1 MDSQAKQEATHK
13 AHTKFREFY
22 PGDRVL
28 VKDLRKE
35 HTWWPSSI
43 AGQSEPKSYQV
54 LLNDSRVWKR
64 HVDHIGRDTMDSSV
78 STGIDKESG
87 NTFPDPVQ
95 QCTFGACI
103 PLPEKLPMNTTFMQP
118 VDSETLVQ
126 LENESMSQ
134 LAKEESSSAESSW
147 PKVKQ
152 VSLRRSGKCARRR
165 ADW

>member
-43 AGQSEPKSYQV
+43 AGQSEPKSYLV

-64 HVDHIGRDTMDSSV
+64 HVDHIGRDTMD
-78 STGIDKESG
+78 ESG
-87 NTFPDPVQ
+87 EREYVSIGERGII
-95 QCTFGACI
+95 FGGI
-103 PLPEKLPMNTTFMQP
+103 VLT
-118 VDSETLVQ
+118 
-126 LENESMSQ
+126 
-134 LAKEESSSAESSW
+134 
-147 PKVKQ
+147 
-152 VSLRRSGKCARRR
+152 
-165 ADW
+165 